1 MSSENNLDIFKIH
14 MKKLSDSDKY
24 KEQPTE
30 VSILN
35 NTQTIETEQ
44 PILTIESGN
53 KDKSTR
59 LNLDLDKL
67 ILKEESQDQS
77 ESCNSS
83 QNDQKWDTEYLLKEI
98 EN

>member
-14 MKKLSDSDKY
+14 MKTGGDSDKY

-35 NTQTIETEQ
+35 NTQTIETEH
-44 PILTIESGN
+44 PILNIESGN

-83 QNDQKWDTEYLLKEI
+83 QNDQKWDTEYLL
-98 EN
+98 